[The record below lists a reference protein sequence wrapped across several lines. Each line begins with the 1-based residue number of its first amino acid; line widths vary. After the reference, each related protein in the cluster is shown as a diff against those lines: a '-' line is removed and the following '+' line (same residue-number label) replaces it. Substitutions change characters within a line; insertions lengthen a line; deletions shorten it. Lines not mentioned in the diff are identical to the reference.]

1 MPLPLV
7 PIAIG
12 SIIRMAAPKVAQMLI
27 KRGIGKKASQ
37 SAVNKLGS
45 QAKRISA
52 KDANKLAARSKPFVK
67 TKTGAARKPPK
78 TPTQKK
84 IDKAK
89 PGDSLVPV
97 KSKALIKKPTGTVV
111 KKPTG
116 AVTKKTTGAV
126 AKKPSRAVTKATAPK
141 KKIGPTKKDVART
154 AITVGGAAAVGGL
167 EGLRRKNMAEAA
179 GPNIPT
185 PKRKPKP
192 PSGTKVDYSPSRAI
206 PKMDKPKAK
215 PKDDAMTIK
224 EYVKGAVGMKGA
236 KGMEGGV
243 RKVKTP
249 FGIIEVDSSEEA
261 FSNNKY
267 GGQVK
272 RNMGGKVRGVGQAIK
287 GFGNAKYSD
296 KMY

>member
-1 MPLPLV
+1 MIQLV

-12 SIIRMAAPKVAQMLI
+12 SLIRMAAPKVAKMLMN
-27 KRGIGKKASQ
+27 KGVAKKASQ
-37 SAVNKLGS
+37 SAVKKAGS

-52 KDANKLAARSKPFVK
+52 KDANKLAARSKPFVQ

-89 PGDSLVPV
+89 PGDALVPV
-97 KSKALIKKPTGTVV
+97 KSKALIKKPTGTVA

-126 AKKPSRAVTKATAPK
+126 AKKPSGAVTKATAPK
-141 KKIGPTKKDVART
+141 KKIGPTKGDVART

-167 EGLRRKNMAEAA
+167 EGLRKKNMAKAA
-179 GPNIPT
+179 GPDIPT
-185 PKRKPKP
+185 PKRKPTP

-224 EYVKGAVGMKGA
+224 EYVEGAVGMKGE

-249 FGIIEVDSSEEA
+249 FGVIEVDSSEEA

-272 RNMGGKVRGVGQAIK
+272 RNMGGKVRGVGKAIK
-287 GFGNAKYSD
+287 GFGNANYSD